1 MWAIRVLKGPS
12 QGQTFKL
19 NSGETKVGR
28 SPTCQIQI
36 ASGGMSKEHARFVV
50 TPDGLK
56 ISDLQSRNGIFVNG
70 LKIKSRPLKFGD
82 KILLHDVLLEVIDAR
97 SINAGQFP
105 AAQPVA
111 QGNLAMQWE
120 PEQNGVTTPVASSPT
135 TPAASFNAYLE
146 NVIMPGVYRLAE
158 VTDFKYVIGMFVF
171 AFVLLVTFLSVI
183 PMTQLMKSGLEKES
197 QRRAL
202 TIAQAL
208 HDRFQI
214 ASTSGM
220 TGSFDTRFA
229 EREPGV
235 KAAFIISSDGSILAP
250 VSRAG
255 AFANQPFVSFA
266 RKSDERIVNQIDSDL
281 IGASVPI
288 ERIDPETGLRQ
299 PFAFAMIIYDMGSL
313 AVDSGQ
319 VISLFVRVLSIALVL
334 GFALFV
340 LLYKLMEAPFNQLQA
355 SLDQSLRKGDTKI
368 ENSFKLESFQN
379 LIVSLNSLVS
389 RTGKTSLNSVPAQ
402 KDIYSE
408 VTPIIRSMH
417 NPAYAIDSSGR
428 ILVANTALAQ
438 ILNTT
443 VQNIEGIQVHQI
455 QDEAISSLSKEI
467 FEQSQ
472 QTGTG
477 ATTPIHIQGRDLEL
491 SLHPIRSGDQIDYYI
506 LSLYDPNRDEVPT

>member
-82 KILLHDVLLEVIDAR
+82 KILLHDVLLEIIDAR
-97 SINAGQFP
+97 AMSIAQLP
-105 AAQPVA
+105 TAQPAA

-120 PEQNGVTTPVASSPT
+120 PEQNVSVNQSVESPS

-158 VTDFKYVIGMFVF
+158 ATEFKYVIGLFVF
-171 AFVLLVTFLSVI
+171 AFVLLVTILSVI

-197 QRRAL
+197 QRRAM

-214 ASTSGM
+214 ASTGGM
-220 TGSFDTRFA
+220 AGSFDTRFA

-235 KAAFIISSDGSILAP
+235 KAAFVISSDGSILAP

-255 AFANQPFVSFA
+255 AFANQPFVASA
-266 RKSDERIVNQIDSDL
+266 RRSDDKVVTQIDSDL

-288 ERIDPETGLRQ
+288 ERIDPETG
-299 PFAFAMIIYDMGSL
+299 
-313 AVDSGQ
+313 
-319 VISLFVRVLSIALVL
+319 
-334 GFALFV
+334 
-340 LLYKLMEAPFNQLQA
+340 
-355 SLDQSLRKGDTKI
+355 
-368 ENSFKLESFQN
+368 
-379 LIVSLNSLVS
+379 
-389 RTGKTSLNSVPAQ
+389 
-402 KDIYSE
+402 
-408 VTPIIRSMH
+408 
-417 NPAYAIDSSGR
+417 
-428 ILVANTALAQ
+428 
-438 ILNTT
+438 
-443 VQNIEGIQVHQI
+443 
-455 QDEAISSLSKEI
+455 
-467 FEQSQ
+467 
-472 QTGTG
+472 
-477 ATTPIHIQGRDLEL
+477 
-491 SLHPIRSGDQIDYYI
+491 
-506 LSLYDPNRDEVPT
+506 